1 MSGEFGAV
9 VGRRGRVEIERLA
22 GLHGTSGMGRSE
34 FCRSHGM
41 ALSTLNRHLKKPQQR
56 QISAES
62 NVVEQSRL
70 VAVELASA
78 VATASAGEVAGALT
92 VLLSN
97 GRRVEVGCGFD
108 AATLAQL
115 ITVLERL

>member
-1 MSGEFGAV
+1 
-9 VGRRGRVEIERLA
+9 
-22 GLHGTSGMGRSE
+22 MG
-34 FCRSHGM
+34 
-41 ALSTLNRHLKKPQQR
+41 LSTLNRHLKKQQNR
-56 QISAES
+56 RSQVGS
-62 NVVEQSRL
+62 NGVEQSRL
-70 VAVELASA
+70 VAVELAVA
-78 VATASAGEVAGALT
+78 VATASAGEVAGVLT